1 MTLTDVGLL
10 SQPVLAGL
18 AFIAALAVNDSRRS
32 AIAGTLNA
40 LLGLATATTG
50 VGALLGEPGSL
61 TFATGIPGI
70 AHLGQ
75 LALAPDRLGGIFL
88 VVVGVVSPLSP
99 SSSHF
104 LSSNLATILSMVPPL
119 TL

>member
-10 SQPVLAGL
+10 SQPALAGL

-50 VGALLGEPGSL
+50 VGACLLY
-61 TFATGIPGI
+61 T
-70 AHLGQ
+70 
-75 LALAPDRLGGIFL
+75 
-88 VVVGVVSPLSP
+88 SP
-99 SSSHF
+99 S
-104 LSSNLATILSMVPPL
+104 PRD
-119 TL
+119 